1 MAYDLTDKIYN
12 DWTVLYECERP
23 KGVKTKD
30 KYWMC
35 QCTCGT
41 IKPVSNTQV
50 NKSPL
55 PSMFGPQMFQHGF
68 GRA

>member
-30 KYWMC
+30 
-35 QCTCGT
+35 T
-41 IKPVSNTQV
+41 IGFV
-50 NKSPL
+50 NVNVGMNSLQKHL
-55 PSMFGPQMFQHGF
+55 N
-68 GRA
+68 